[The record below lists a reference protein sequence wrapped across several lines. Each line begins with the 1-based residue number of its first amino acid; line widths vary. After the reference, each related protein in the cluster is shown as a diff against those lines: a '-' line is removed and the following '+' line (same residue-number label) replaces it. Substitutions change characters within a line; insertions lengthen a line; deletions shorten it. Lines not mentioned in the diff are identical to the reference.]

1 MPNWLDEQM
10 KTEQFRDM
18 VHAAELRRQA
28 RRMRP
33 AQRLPLLQLYSPA
46 LAWLGRWLELWGCQ
60 LQTRYGVI
68 AEVGVVSQAS
78 NGRGGCS

>member
-1 MPNWLDEQM
+1 MSNWLDEQM
-10 KTEQFRDM
+10 KAEQFRDM
-18 VHAAELRRQA
+18 VHAAELRRLARRTPAA
-28 RRMRP
+28 RRM
-33 AQRLPLLQLYSPA
+33 PLLQLYSPA

-68 AEVGVVSQAS
+68 TEVGVVSQVS